1 MLHLKVEGQLIMFT
15 AHTVGRTKY
24 QITGCAGQGGFAQVY
39 KAYVNCNP
47 DDVVAFKVKSTGLIS
62 LLLMTSVLPD
72 SFSFCNLWLIQKPA
86 FPWEFYMYYCI
97 VNLINGSQARKGQ
110 ALVSLIECIS
120 ILTVASLSP
129 TILLV
134 EHFRM
139 Q

>member
-47 DDVVAFKVKSTGLIS
+47 EDVVAFK
-62 LLLMTSVLPD
+62 
-72 SFSFCNLWLIQKPA
+72 IQKPS

>member
-97 VNLINGSQARKGQ
+97 VNLINGSQARNI
-110 ALVSLIECIS
+110 LVSDYLAGGTLQDAIN
-120 ILTVASLSP
+120 LNTRKTGP
-129 TILLV
+129 Y
-134 EHFRM
+134 
-139 Q
+139 